1 MMAFLLLRYNLKDG
15 VAPADFEQWV
25 REVDQPAI
33 RSLQRVKAFETY
45 RATGLLMGDGAPS
58 QSYFEIFEIDDMAG
72 FTGEDMAG
80 STLQSIMAEF
90 MGFADNPEFTI
101 AERI

>member
-1 MMAFLLLRYNLKDG
+1 MAFLLLRYTLKDG
-15 VAPADFEQWV
+15 VSPEDFENWV
-25 REVDQPAI
+25 RETDQPAM
-33 RSLQRVKAFETY
+33 RALQRVKSFDTY
-45 RATGLLMGDGAPS
+45 RATGLLMGEGEPS

-72 FTGEDMAG
+72 FTSEDMPG
-80 STLQSIMAEF
+80 SVVQAVMGDF